1 MRAFRPSQF
10 APLEE
15 GPVTDP
21 VVEEARLM
29 NMRTYAK
36 RAESNQPLFDPEAV
50 ADGLMPEDE
59 RS

>member
-15 GPVTDP
+15 GPATDP
-21 VVEEARLM
+21 AEEEARLM
-29 NMRTYAK
+29 NMRAYAK
-36 RAESNQPLFDPEAV
+36 RAELNQPLFDPETV
-50 ADGLMPEDE
+50 ADELMPEAE

>member
-10 APLEE
+10 APLDE
-15 GPVTDP
+15 GPATDP
-21 VVEEARLM
+21 AAEEARLV

-36 RAESNQPLFDPEAV
+36 RAESNQPLFDPEKV
-50 ADGLMPEDE
+50 ARELMPEAE